1 MGRIHILEE
10 DTANQIAAGEV
21 VERPASVVK
30 ELVENAIDAGAK
42 SIRVKIE
49 EGGMSLIE
57 VEDNGSGM
65 DKGDIPLAFL
75 RHATS
80 KINKATDLFEL
91 RTMGFRG
98 EALPSIASVSKVSLS
113 SQIDGEKMGTHV
125 EMTGGKK
132 VVEEP
137 IAMARG
143 TRITVSDLFF
153 NTPVRKKFMKAP
165 HLEKGAIVDLVQKLA
180 MSHTEIAFTLL
191 SDNKVVFKTRG
202 SGDLRDTLAYL
213 IPGELSRKLIEV
225 EEENDYFTIRGL
237 IAPSYLY
244 RATKDMEIFFVNGR
258 YVRSKVLQ
266 DALEEAYRHR
276 IPIRKYPIGILSIK
290 MNPAALDVNI
300 HPSKMEVKFSMEQA
314 LRKQLS
320 ASIQKTLSA
329 FSEIRGLNME
339 SPSEQ
344 SKEKPVMPLV
354 NWPESKS
361 NRGGEREPEQD
372 FHLSPEPV
380 RVQEAMVFERK
391 DRSHYQTENAAAR
404 TGDESK
410 GVTRHDEFLGMKVL
424 SVIAKTYAVL
434 QKEDQLFLLDQHAAH
449 ERVRYERLSKAYR
462 QEKLTAQFLLEPVV
476 LTLGYEQKARMLEQI
491 NKLADL
497 GVVLELF
504 GEDEFL
510 LRAVPAGL
518 RGTDYQQLFEELLGA
533 LENEQ
538 ESIKEHML
546 EMASCRGAIKAGDT
560 IRLDE
565 VAVLLEEMSILEDP
579 YTCPH
584 GRPTVIRMGKE
595 ELAKLFLRE

>member
-10 DTANQIAAGEV
+10 DIANQIAAGEV

-30 ELVENAIDAGAK
+30 ELVENAMDAGAE
-42 SIRVKIE
+42 SIRVQIE

-65 DKGDIPLAFL
+65 DQGDIPLAFL

-80 KINKATDLFEL
+80 KISQAADLFEL

-98 EALPSIASVSKVSLS
+98 EALPSIASVSKVRLS
-113 SQIDGEKMGTHV
+113 SQTDGEDAGTLV
-125 EMTGGKK
+125 ELIGGKK
-132 VVEEP
+132 TVEES

-143 TRITVSDLFF
+143 TCITVSDLFF

-180 MSHTEIAFTLL
+180 MSHTDIAFTLI
-191 SDNKVVFKTRG
+191 SDNKTIFKTRG

-225 EEENDYFTIRGL
+225 EEENDYFSIRGL

-276 IPIRKYPIGILSIK
+276 IPIRKHPIGILSIE

-314 LRKQLS
+314 LKKQLA

-329 FSEIRGLNME
+329 FSEIRGIN
-339 SPSEQ
+339 Q
-344 SKEKPVMPLV
+344 EKPPVQMPATPPV
-354 NWPESKS
+354 NWPESTPKV
-361 NRGGEREPEQD
+361 RVKREPEQE
-372 FHLSPEPV
+372 FRMVPEPA
-380 RVQEAMVFERK
+380 RVQEEMVFERK
-391 DRSHYQTENAAAR
+391 DKSQYQPKSATAE
-404 TGDESK
+404 TGAETIK
-410 GVTRHDEFLGMKVL
+410 ETRHDEFLGMKVL
-424 SVIAKTYAVL
+424 SVIARTYAVL

-462 QEKLTAQFLLEPVV
+462 QETLTAQFLLEPVV
-476 LTLGYEQKARMLEQI
+476 LTLGYEQKERMLEQI

-504 GEDEFL
+504 GEEEFL

-518 RGTDYQQLFEELLGA
+518 KGTDYQQLFEELLDA

-538 ESIKEHML
+538 ESIKERML

-565 VAVLLEEMSILEDP
+565 ISVLLEEMSVLEDP

-584 GRPTVIRMGKE
+584 GRPTVLRLGKE
-595 ELAKLFLRE
+595 ELAKLFLRD